1 MVLHGFSLGAFAYV
15 FCLLP
20 GKVASVLASGGAS
33 ARDSQRN
40 TVLGKGGE
48 KMVSLMCTNDLLD
61 KD

>member
-1 MVLHGFSLGAFAYV
+1 MVLHGFSLDVSACV

-20 GKVASVLASGGAS
+20 GKVGSVLASGVS
-33 ARDSQRN
+33 ARGSQRN

-48 KMVSLMCTNDLLD
+48 KMVPLMCTNDLLD